1 MSITTS
7 TTEQLADE
15 FDSPARLLT
24 PEGVRVRHEI
34 LDEHVADLDLQQLA
48 DLYIDMVVVR
58 RFDTEAFSL
67 TRQGELAL
75 WPPLLGQEAAQVGS
89 ARALED
95 RDWSFGSYREH
106 ALPILRGVD
115 IDRWL
120 KVWKTTSN
128 AAWDPHEHNI
138 GLNQII
144 IGAQTL
150 HAVGYAMGAQIK
162 QDDSCSIAY
171 FGDGATTEGDVSEAM
186 VFASTYNAP
195 VVFFCQ
201 NNGYAISEPTSVQ
214 AKHVLARRASGF
226 DIPAYRVDGNDILA
240 VLAATR
246 LSLQRARTGHG
257 PSFIEAVTYRM
268 GPHTTTDDPS
278 RYRTNDEVESWKERD
293 PMLRVERFLESEGF
307 DVEQLRADAKS
318 KADALAKQLRAG
330 AIAIEP
336 DPAELMFDN
345 VYSAPHGRIERQR
358 AEYKA
363 FAASYERAAS

>member
-1 MSITTS
+1 MSITIS
-7 TTEQLADE
+7 TTEHLADE
-15 FDSPARLLT
+15 FDCPAQLIT
-24 PEGVRVRHEI
+24 PEGERVAHEI

-48 DLYIDMVVVR
+48 DLYSDMVYVR
-58 RFDTEAFSL
+58 RFDTEAFAL

-89 ARALED
+89 ARALDD

-106 ALPILRGVD
+106 ALPMLRGVD
-115 IDRWL
+115 LKQWL

-150 HAVGYAMGAQIK
+150 HAVGYAMGAQLK
-162 QDDSCSIAY
+162 GEDACSIAY

-246 LSLQRARTGHG
+246 LAFHRARTGHG

-268 GPHTTTDDPS
+268 GPHTTTDDPT
-278 RYRTNDEVESWKERD
+278 RYRDAAEVEQWKAKD
-293 PMLRVERFLESEGF
+293 PLVRVERFLESEDF
-307 DVEQLRADAKS
+307 DVAVMQAEAKQR
-318 KADALAKQLRAG
+318 ADALAKELRAG
-330 AIAIEP
+330 VVAVKP
-336 DPAELMFDN
+336 DPAENMFDH
-345 VYSAPHGRIERQR
+345 VYSMPSPRLERQK

-363 FAASYERAAS
+363 FAASYERVAS